1 MTEKG
6 WGRSMLFLITFIF
19 LCVLWNACM
28 LTCVCMYVCG
38 GQRETSDIFVNHS
51 PSYSLDPRLS
61 NSADLAMLPQK
72 SWLHLQVRGCHTY
85 QHLSGC
91 WGSKLETAI
100 FHKNWTISTVPWTL
114 FTVTTNS
121 VLGGAGN
128 WAVST
133 QFAIAP
139 GHVHFITFVRT
150 NISKCWK
157 PSLLRYC
164 LLLTSCG
171 R

>member
-19 LCVLWNACM
+19 VCVLWNACM

-61 NSADLAMLPQK
+61 NSADLTMLPQR

-85 QHLSGC
+85 QHLCGC
-91 WGSKLETAI
+91 WGFKLETAI

-128 WAVST
+128 WAQGLYPICNSPRTCTFYNIYKNKYFQVLKT
-133 QFAIAP
+133 QLAQILP
-139 GHVHFITFVRT
+139 LI
-150 NISKCWK
+150 N
-157 PSLLRYC
+157 
-164 LLLTSCG
+164 
-171 R
+171 